1 MTELQVIGIVLFVI
15 TISIIIIV
23 ISLSKYRRNKSCN
36 KRKVKDDCFGGV
48 DRRRSKR
55 LTVDRG

>member
-1 MTELQVIGIVLFVI
+1 MEGACIEAEVRIRFYK
-15 TISIIIIV
+15 
-23 ISLSKYRRNKSCN
+23 SKYRRNKSCN

>member
-1 MTELQVIGIVLFVI
+1 MEGACIEAEVGSD
-15 TISIIIIV
+15 SIKVNIEEI
-23 ISLSKYRRNKSCN
+23 NTCN